1 MTKQKLTRFIL
12 SRLPPEI
19 AHALAIKALEFG
31 LGSNS
36 PLPDVAALSQTCLG
50 LHFSNPVG
58 LAAGFDKNARG
69 VSTLLKQG
77 FGSVE
82 VGTITP
88 KPQKGNKRPRLFRL
102 PNNGAVI
109 NRLGFNN
116 EGVEI
121 AARRLSQI
129 QPYEGV
135 IGANIGPNR
144 DSENPLDDYRTCFV
158 QLAPLVD
165 YLVVNISSPNTPGLR
180 AWQSKDNLY
189 KLISTL
195 QDKRASLT
203 NLGGRNVPL
212 LIKLAPDLDQQSR
225 TDIAAVAIKC
235 KVDGLLISNTTL
247 ERPIS
252 LIGKNRAESGGLSGQ
267 PLFKRSTEILADMY
281 KRVNGE
287 ITLIGIGGV
296 ASGEDAYKKIRAGAS
311 VIQLYTALVY
321 KGPGLIEE
329 IKSTL
334 AACLTRDGLSN
345 ITSAI
350 GVDSSTY

>member
-1 MTKQKLTRFIL
+1 ML

-31 LGSNS
+31 LGPKNL
-36 PLPDVAALSQTCLG
+36 LPDVAALSQTCFG
-50 LHFSNPVG
+50 LHFANPVG

-69 VSTLLKQG
+69 VHTLLKQG
-77 FGSVE
+77 FGFVE

-88 KPQKGNKRPRLFRL
+88 KAQKGNKRPRLFRL
-102 PNNGAVI
+102 PEDGAVI

-129 QPYEGV
+129 RPYQGV
-135 IGANIGPNR
+135 VGANIGPNR
-144 DSENPLDDYRTCFV
+144 DSENPLDDYRTCFMR
-158 QLAPLVD
+158 LAPLVD
-165 YLVVNISSPNTPGLR
+165 YLVINISSPNTPGLR
-180 AWQSKDNLY
+180 AWQNKDNLD

-195 QDKRASLT
+195 QDERARLT
-203 NLGGRNVPL
+203 GVEGRNVPL
-212 LIKLAPDLDQQSR
+212 LIKLAPDLDHQSR
-225 TDIAAVAIKC
+225 ADIAAVATKC

-247 ERPIS
+247 ERPTS
-252 LIGKNRAESGGLSGQ
+252 LIGKNRAENGGLSGQ
-267 PLFKRSTEILADMY
+267 PLFKRSTQILADMY

-287 ITLIGIGGV
+287 IALIGIGGV
-296 ASGEDAYKKIRAGAS
+296 ASGEDAYKKIRAGATI
-311 VIQLYTALVY
+311 IQLYTALIY

-334 AACLTRDGLSN
+334 SACLARDGLSN

-350 GVDSSTY
+350 GVDCSKY

>member
-1 MTKQKLTRFIL
+1 MTKLNLARSIL

-31 LGSNS
+31 LGPNNPS
-36 PLPDVAALSQTCLG
+36 PSAAALSQTCFG
-50 LHFSNPVG
+50 LHFANPVG

-69 VSTLLKQG
+69 VNTLLKQG

-88 KPQKGNKRPRLFRL
+88 KAQKGNTRPRLFRL
-102 PNNGAVI
+102 PEDGAVI

-116 EGVEI
+116 EGLEI
-121 AARRLSQI
+121 AARRLSRI
-129 QPYEGV
+129 RPYKGI

-144 DSENPLDDYRTCFV
+144 NSENPLDDYRTCLTK
-158 QLAPLVD
+158 LAPLVD

-180 AWQSKDNLY
+180 AWQSKENLHT
-189 KLISTL
+189 LISTL
-195 QDKRASLT
+195 QDKRAGLT
-203 NLGGRNVPL
+203 SNAGQNVPL
-212 LIKLAPDLDQQSR
+212 LIKLAPDLDRQSR
-225 TDIAAVAIKC
+225 ADIAAVAIKC

-247 ERPIS
+247 DRPAS

-267 PLFKRSTEILADMY
+267 PLFERSTQILADMY
-281 KRVNGE
+281 KRVNGD
-287 ITLIGIGGV
+287 IALIGIGGV
-296 ASGEDAYKKIRAGAS
+296 ASGQDAYKKIRAGAS
-311 VIQLYTALVY
+311 IIQLYTALIY
-321 KGPGLIEE
+321 KGPELIEE

-334 AACLTRDGLSN
+334 SAYIKRDGFPN

-350 GVDSSTY
+350 GVDVSKY